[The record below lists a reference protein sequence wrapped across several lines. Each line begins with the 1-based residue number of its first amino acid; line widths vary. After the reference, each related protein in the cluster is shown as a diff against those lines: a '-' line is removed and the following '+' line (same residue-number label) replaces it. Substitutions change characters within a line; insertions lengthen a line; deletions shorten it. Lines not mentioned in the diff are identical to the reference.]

1 MQKTESFKFE
11 KLIVYQKA
19 LDTIDYIYTSTASF
33 PKDELYGLSSQLRRA
48 AVSVAL
54 NIAEGTARSKADF
67 RRFLDIAQGSICECI
82 ALLEI
87 CKRRKYMQEG
97 QNSLLRRYFSEL
109 SKMISGLKKGIGFS
123 ARNEA

>member
-1 MQKTESFKFE
+1 MQKGVSFTFE

-19 LDTIDYIYTSTASF
+19 LDVIDCIYVSIGSF
-33 PKDELYGLSSQLRRA
+33 PKEEVYGLTSQLRRA
-48 AVSVAL
+48 AVSISL
-54 NIAEGTARSKADF
+54 NIVEGAARSKADF

-109 SKMISGLKKGIGFS
+109 SKMICGLKKGIGFS